1 MENKIGILFISIFAV
16 IIMFIVP
23 SYQLA
28 QKQDDLAQ
36 QVVDTETAKFVDSVR
51 SKGYLTQQMINEFM
65 AKINIGSYVY
75 RMDMKHEKNFYNPI
89 FEDVNDPLSFTG
101 EYDVLYEE
109 FHTHQINEFF
119 TSNPKGKYKMRAEDF
134 FSVHIENVG
143 QTSSNIILNALQG
156 TIYDDTPSIIVHK
169 GGKVLNENY

>member
-1 MENKIGILFISIFAV
+1 MDSKIGILFISIFAI

-36 QVVDTETAKFVDSVR
+36 QVVYTETTKFVDSVR
-51 SKGYLTQQMINEFM
+51 SKGYVTQQMIDEFL

-75 RMDMKHEKNFYNPI
+75 RLDMKHEKNFYNPI
-89 FEDVNDPLSFTG
+89 FENVNDPLSFTG
-101 EYDVLYEE
+101 EYEVHYEE
-109 FHTHQINEFF
+109 FHTHQINQFL
-119 TSNPKGKYKMRAEDF
+119 TSQPKGKYKMRAEDF
-134 FSVHIENVG
+134 FSVRIENVG
-143 QTSSNIILNALQG
+143 QTSANIILNALQG
-156 TIYDDTPSIIVHK
+156 TIYDDTPSIIVNY